1 MHFLYLCVGIVIH
14 FLWMCFEIIWFKET
28 RMLAGKLQ
36 YFYFVVN
43 LFTFQLISS
52 CHISW
57 HALVFTKSLLLDEKR
72 RRCCACDF
80 STAWFARNLIAF
92 FSAPAIDCASVQ
104 GTTHQ
109 FDVSELEQVKSLMI
123 MIFPWF
129 ETMDSGKQCFTF
141 GGVAKEFP
149 LWGKGCGDS
158 PSKLQV
164 SSSVSCS
171 AT

>member
-1 MHFLYLCVGIVIH
+1 MKNVGDAVH
-14 FLWMCFEIIWFKET
+14 VTSLRLGLQEIW
-28 RMLAGKLQ
+28 L
-36 YFYFVVN
+36 
-43 LFTFQLISS
+43 
-52 CHISW
+52 H
-57 HALVFTKSLLLDEKR
+57 
-72 RRCCACDF
+72 
-80 STAWFARNLIAF
+80 F

-129 ETMDSGKQCFTF
+129 EATDSCKQCFTF

-171 AT
+171 AL

>member
-1 MHFLYLCVGIVIH
+1 MLHFLYLCVGIVIL

-57 HALVFTKSLLLDEKR
+57 HTLVFTKSLLLDEKR

-92 FSAPAIDCASVQ
+92 FLRPCHWLCISAGYNSSIWCKW
-104 GTTHQ
+104 TRT
-109 FDVSELEQVKSLMI
+109 SEESYDYDL
-123 MIFPWF
+123 
-129 ETMDSGKQCFTF
+129 
-141 GGVAKEFP
+141 P
-149 LWGKGCGDS
+149 LIWSNG
-158 PSKLQV
+158 LL
-164 SSSVSCS
+164 
-171 AT
+171 